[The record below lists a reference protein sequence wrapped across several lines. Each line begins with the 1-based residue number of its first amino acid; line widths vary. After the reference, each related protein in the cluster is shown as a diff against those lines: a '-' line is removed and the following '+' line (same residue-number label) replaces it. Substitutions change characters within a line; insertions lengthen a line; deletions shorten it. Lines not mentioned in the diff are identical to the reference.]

1 MATQEEQQKMN
12 TVKGSESTAENYLA
26 QLNAVEELIETN
38 SETAEEFADYS
49 QLDKEGLL
57 KAAEDLLN
65 SADAKKAQNLL
76 NQVKD
81 ALDTLIIAERPNQIK
96 AWIEAGNE
104 AKDFKPGVDEA
115 KTDLGKILQ
124 KFKEKREQERKRAEE
139 EKLANFKKKTEVLE
153 KIKALTD
160 SEESE
165 NSLNAMRELMREWKE
180 IRQVPK
186 EFQDELF
193 AKYRFFVDKFY
204 DNLSLFN
211 ELKDLDREKNLELK
225 IALIKR
231 VEALKGEKDARKTQ
245 ITLKK
250 IHEDWRNAGPVRRE
264 VSDELWSRF
273 KSISDAIISEIK
285 KQQEEDTQRR
295 EQNLAIKTLLVEKA
309 EAVVA
314 VIPSTGK
321 EWSAMGKELDS
332 LMDEWKTTGAVPAK
346 SNQEIWGRFNAARQ
360 LFFANRREFFKGL
373 NAGREENL
381 RLKEALCAKAES
393 LQDNEQ
399 FNETV
404 DALNKLQE
412 DWKKIGPVPE
422 AKNDEVWK
430 RFRAAF
436 DHFYNRKN
444 TWMKQKREDEKI
456 AVSVKEAII
465 ADFEALAKS
474 EQNENGFAKLKE
486 LQNRWANSGF
496 VSGKTYF
503 NLQKRYKELSDE
515 LYNRFRKSNAEMKDS
530 VMKDHYGSLAD
541 STEGKNR
548 LQSEERKVK
557 DRLKKA
563 QEELS
568 TLENNKS
575 FFALSK
581 NAEAVMKQF
590 DTNIKKVKEQ
600 IDRLEKELKVIRF
613 TRDKNAQ

>member
-1 MATQEEQQKMN
+1 LATQEEEQKMN

-26 QLNAVEELIETN
+26 QLNAVEELIDTN
-38 SETAEEFADYS
+38 SESAEEFADYS

-57 KAAEDLLN
+57 KAAEELLN
-65 SADAKKAQNLL
+65 SADVKKAQSLL

-81 ALDTLIIAERPNQIK
+81 ALDTLIIAERPAQIK

-104 AKDFKPGVDEA
+104 AKDFKPGTDSA
-115 KTDLGKILQ
+115 KSDLGKILQ
-124 KFKEKREQERKRAEE
+124 KFKERREQERKRAEE
-139 EKLANFKKKTEVLE
+139 EKLANFKKKNEVLE

-165 NSLNAMRELMREWKE
+165 NSLNSMRELMREWKE

-186 EFQDELF
+186 EYQDELF
-193 AKYRFFVDKFY
+193 AKYRFYIDKFY

-225 IALIKR
+225 IGLIKR
-231 VEALKGEKDARKTQ
+231 VEALKGEKDVRKTQ

-264 VSDELWSRF
+264 VSEELWTRF
-273 KSISDAIISEIK
+273 KSISDSVISEIK
-285 KQQEEDTQRR
+285 NQQEEETRRR
-295 EQNLAIKTLLVEKA
+295 EQNLAVKTLLVEKA
-309 EAVVA
+309 ETAVA
-314 VIPSTGK
+314 LIPSSGK
-321 EWSAMGKELDS
+321 EWSNLGKELES
-332 LMDEWKTTGAVPAK
+332 LMEEWKKTGAVPANA
-346 SNQEIWGRFNAARQ
+346 NQEIWGRFNAARQ

-381 RLKEALCAKAES
+381 KLKEALCAKAES
-393 LQDNEQ
+393 LQNSEQ
-399 FNETV
+399 FNETIE
-404 DALNKLQE
+404 ALNKLQE

-422 AKNDEVWK
+422 SKNDEVWK

-444 TWMKQKREDEKI
+444 NWMKQKREDEKI
-456 AVSVKEAII
+456 AVSVKEVII
-465 ADFEALAKS
+465 ADLEKLLNS
-474 EQNENGFAKLKE
+474 DSQEDGFGKLRE
-486 LQNRWANSGF
+486 LQTRWANSGF

-503 NLQKRYKELSDE
+503 NLQKRYKEISDE
-515 LYNRFRKSNAEMKDS
+515 LYNRFRKSNAEMKDT
-530 VMKDHYGSLAD
+530 VMKDHYGSLAE
-541 STEGKNR
+541 SPEGKNR

-590 DTNIKKVKEQ
+590 DANIKKVKEQ
-600 IDRLEKELKVIRF
+600 IERLEKEIKVIRF